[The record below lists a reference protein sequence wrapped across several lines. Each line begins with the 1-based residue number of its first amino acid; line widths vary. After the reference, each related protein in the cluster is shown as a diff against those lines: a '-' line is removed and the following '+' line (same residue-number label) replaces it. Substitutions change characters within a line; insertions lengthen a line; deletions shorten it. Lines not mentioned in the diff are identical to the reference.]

1 MHDTDP
7 SYISRD
13 DQPQFSITKKDVTVA
28 TAGYAVAANTAGW
41 MLTGLRIAKILPGV
55 STLGVVFLFSSGI
68 AAGVATVY
76 NLVT

>member
-1 MHDTDP
+1 MPDVDT
-7 SYISRD
+7 SSISRD
-13 DQPQFSITKKDVTVA
+13 DQPQFTITKKDVTVV
-28 TAGYAVAANTAGW
+28 TAGYSVAANTAGW
-41 MLTGLRIAKILPGV
+41 MLTGLRMAKILPGV